1 MTELLASLFPLQK
14 EEVTQELTLAS
25 GRGSVHNRVH
35 EAPIISQGLTAM
47 AFSEIA
53 IRLAVA
59 AICGGAIGFERG
71 HQRKPAGL
79 RTHMLVAIGSAA
91 FTLASLQTDQ
101 MESLNVGGPQT
112 PMDPSRVIQGI
123 AGGIGFLGAGSILR
137 SNGSVYGLTTA
148 ATIWVVGAV
157 GICCGLGNYVL
168 AAMTSTL
175 VVLIA
180 GSLGFFEGW
189 IFALKPNPTETDE
202 AAEPSDEKDPSSKD
216 QPQS

>member
-1 MTELLASLFPLQK
+1 
-14 EEVTQELTLAS
+14 
-25 GRGSVHNRVH
+25 
-35 EAPIISQGLTAM
+35 M

-59 AICGGAIGFERG
+59 AICGAAIGFEREN
-71 HQRKPAGL
+71 QRKPAGL

-101 MESLNVGGPQT
+101 MENLNMGGPRI

-123 AGGIGFLGAGSILR
+123 AGGIGFLGAGAILR

-157 GICCGLGNYVL
+157 GICCGLGNYAL
-168 AAMTSTL
+168 AATTSVL

-180 GSLGFFEGW
+180 GSLGFLEGW
-189 IFALKPNPTETDE
+189 IFAHRPISPETDASTE
-202 AAEPSDEKDPSSKD
+202 NSDENEPSSKD
-216 QPQS
+216 QPQG